1 MVTFK
6 YKSVANVMR
15 ETSMQTFY
23 RIVRQSGP
31 LSANVRRGPRT
42 KHIGSFSRK
51 YNIILLGYFIF
62 FANHPLHGFMLQFVR
77 SSTTL
82 NT

>member
-42 KHIGSFSRK
+42 KHILEASLGST
-51 YNIILLGYFIF
+51 I
-62 FANHPLHGFMLQFVR
+62 
-77 SSTTL
+77 SSF
-82 NT
+82 